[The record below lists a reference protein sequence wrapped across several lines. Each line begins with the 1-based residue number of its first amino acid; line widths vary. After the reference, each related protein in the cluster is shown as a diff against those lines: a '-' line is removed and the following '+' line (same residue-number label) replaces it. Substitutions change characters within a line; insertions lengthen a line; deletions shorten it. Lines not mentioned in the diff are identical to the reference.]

1 MIYKTIDLCA
11 GIGGIRKGFELTG
24 SFKNVLSAEIDPA
37 AAKTYQ
43 YLFKEDPTNDL
54 TSEEFKQKVVATD
67 YDVLLAGFP
76 CQPFSRIGDQLGFRD
91 TTRGTIFI
99 DIADI
104 ISRTNPRAVFLEN
117 VENLVSH
124 DKGNTIKTIIQTLEE
139 ELGYRVIGVTIDEDG
154 NYVYSRSSLVRN
166 TRFFGLPQNRPRA
179 YIMAFSKKKY
189 GKATKRLNDQL
200 PTSSGE
206 MIYKDVTEI
215 LEENVDNK
223 YYMAEGYLETL
234 KRHRARNHKNGN
246 GFGYCVVNQK
256 DEEHPVANTILA
268 TGGSGKERNLIY
280 QPKEGVAGTMIP
292 GRKTPLNSEG
302 IRTMTPTE
310 WGRLQGFV
318 GYAFLD
324 KNGNDTFGFPEGI
337 TEEQKYKQLG
347 NSVSI
352 PVIKAMAEFMLK
364 CFSELEKQQDDV
376 VCALAENNDFFTRKD
391 VMELLDLNAMQ
402 AGNLLKRMTDEK
414 KLISVSNGKRTRYVK
429 YQRVDNIPPFTQG
442 EKVICLIE
450 QNKIITNEDVQVLLE
465 TTKGCANVLLSE
477 MTKSGKIKRISRG
490 KYVLNNI

>member
-37 AAKTYQ
+37 AVKTYK

-54 TSEEFKQKVVATD
+54 TSEEFKQKVVDTD

-91 TTRGTIFI
+91 KTRGTIFF

-104 ISRTNPRAVFLEN
+104 ISRTNPRALFLEN

-154 NYVYSRSSLVRN
+154 NYVYSRASLVRN
-166 TRFFGLPQNRPRA
+166 TRYFGLPQNRPRA

-189 GKATKRLNDQL
+189 GRATKRLNEQL
-200 PTSSGE
+200 PDSSE
-206 MIYKDVTEI
+206 KVIFKDVNEI
-215 LEENVDNK
+215 LEENVDDK

-256 DEEHPVANTILA
+256 SEEHPVANTILA

-280 QPKEGVAGTMIP
+280 QPKEGVAGKKIP

-324 KNGNDTFGFPEGI
+324 KEGNDAFGFPDEI
-337 TEEQKYKQLG
+337 TDEQKYKQLG

-352 PVIKAMAEFMLK
+352 PVIRTMAEFMLK

-391 VMELLDLNAMQ
+391 VMELLDLNAVQ
-402 AGNLLKRMTDEK
+402 AGNLLKRMTDEN
-414 KLISVSNGKRTRYVK
+414 KLISVSNGKRTRYIK
-429 YQRVDNIPPFTQG
+429 YQRGDNIPPFTQG
-442 EKVICLIE
+442 EKVIGLLE
-450 QNKIITNEDVQVLLE
+450 QNKIITNEDVQLLLS
-465 TTKGCANVLLSE
+465 TSRGCTNVLLSE
-477 MTKSGKIKRISRG
+477 MTKRGKIHRISRG
-490 KYVLNNI
+490 KYVLNM